1 MVPSVPTA
9 NPTISLQL
17 PWAPILTPE
26 EVQQGTTFYGGGAR
40 LRRMAAK
47 LRAGRPVKVVTSTT
61 GKGAAADKAVGGKR
75 KDAPGGA
82 KAQPKTGKLGG
93 MGKKK

>member
-1 MVPSVPTA
+1 M
-9 NPTISLQL
+9 
-17 PWAPILTPE
+17 
-26 EVQQGTTFYGGGAR
+26 QGR
-40 LRRMAAK
+40 LESFF
-47 LRAGRPVKVVTSTT
+47 GPVKVVTSNT

>member
-47 LRAGRPVKVVTSTT
+47 LRAGRPVKVVT
-61 GKGAAADKAVGGKR
+61 
-75 KDAPGGA
+75 
-82 KAQPKTGKLGG
+82 LGG
-93 MGKKK
+93 SVTYGHGVEDLSLSYPSRFFQFINASFPHRC